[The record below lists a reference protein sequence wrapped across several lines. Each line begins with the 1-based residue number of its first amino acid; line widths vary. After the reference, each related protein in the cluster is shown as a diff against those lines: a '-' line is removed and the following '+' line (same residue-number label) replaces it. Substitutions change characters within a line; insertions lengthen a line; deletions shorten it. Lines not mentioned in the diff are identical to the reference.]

1 MDKDEDIT
9 LMLEFKSGKAE
20 AFNRLV
26 DKYSKPIINYIFR
39 FTGSSEDAQDLAQ
52 DLFIRVYNSAK
63 NYTPSA
69 KFTTWLYRMANNI
82 SIDYIRKKK
91 FRGSHASL
99 DEHLECEAGE
109 MKVPVAD
116 GKIRPADEVM
126 ESEEAGENVRAAL
139 QSLPD
144 KQRSAIIM
152 KIYEERPYAEIAQI
166 LGTSAASVESLLFRA
181 RQALKAKLK
190 NQSK

>member
-26 DKYSKPIINYIFR
+26 DKYSKPVINYIFR
-39 FTGSSEDAQDLAQ
+39 FTGSREDAQDLAQ
-52 DLFIRVYNSAK
+52 DVFIRVYSAAK

-91 FRGSHASL
+91 FRGSHASI
-99 DEHLECEAGE
+99 DEHMESKAGE
-109 MKVPVAD
+109 MKAAVAD
-116 GKIRPADEVM
+116 EKIRPVDEAM
-126 ESEEAGENVRAAL
+126 ESEEAGEKVRDAL

-144 KQRSAIIM
+144 NQRAAIIM
-152 KIYEERPYAEIAQI
+152 KIYDDRPYAEIAQI
-166 LGTSAASVESLLFRA
+166 LGTSEASVESLLLRA
-181 RQALKAKLK
+181 RQTLKAKLK